1 VEFANITR
9 TSRGDLCLLG
19 ILLSLLLYVPLV
31 NLLVPVLSGL
41 AFMHF
46 YPGKLA
52 RARVAK

>member
-1 VEFANITR
+1 MEFANITR